1 MWSTVPQLASMGLL
15 KSFAAATFVCAV
27 SSRNIPRSFGIPS
40 ANGFP
45 APDEQQ
51 ALSIANQA
59 GGRTPNSPLPNTLP
73 ADSATAFQL
82 ITANELFETAFFS
95 NLLNNI
101 TTGVQGYEGDDQ
113 IVEILNTVLAQ
124 EQSHALAARAVL
136 ATAGA
141 FVPEPCQYQVP
152 VTTLKDAIFFIET
165 VTAAVLGALQGANTI
180 LAKDGVTPLVQVI
193 SSVIG
198 QEGEQNGFYRYK
210 LDRVPS
216 ESPFLT
222 YVPAPFAWSALQ
234 TLTVPGSCPYPAS
247 EISLPVF
254 SPLSANGGHIALLE
268 PKDQTISFS
277 ADLSSSEMAKP
288 YVGGDGKGLYVTYTT
303 GQLIPISEPVGDV
316 SWEGNVISFNASF
329 KSSTDVIQGFSH
341 AALTTANGFATGDE
355 VVGATLAAP
364 ALLQVARPL

>member
-1 MWSTVPQLASMGLL
+1 MGLL
-15 KSFAAATFVCAV
+15 KVFAAATFACVV

-40 ANGFP
+40 SNGFP

-51 ALSIANQA
+51 ALKIANQA
-59 GGRTPNSPLPNTLP
+59 GGFPPNSPLPTSLP
-73 ADSATAFQL
+73 ADSTTAFQL
-82 ITANELFETAFFS
+82 IAANELFETAFFS
-95 NLLNNI
+95 SLLNNI
-101 TTGVQGYEGDDQ
+101 TTGAQGYEGDNQ

-124 EQSHALAARAVL
+124 EQTHALAARAVL
-136 ATAGA
+136 ATANK

-152 VTTLKDAIFFIET
+152 VTTLKDAIFFVET
-165 VTAAVLGALQGANTI
+165 LTAAVLGALQGANVI

-234 TLTVPGSCPYPAS
+234 TLTVPGSCPYPLT
-247 EISLPVF
+247 EIALPVF

-268 PKDQTISFS
+268 AKDQTIRFS
-277 ADLSSSEMAKP
+277 ADLSGSEPAKA
-288 YVGGDGKGLYVTYTT
+288 YIGGDGKGLYATYTT
-303 GQLIPISEPVGDV
+303 GQLIPISEPVENV
-316 SWEGNVISFNASF
+316 SWDGNVISFDAPFNYSAH
-329 KSSTDVIQGFSH
+329 VIQGFSH
-341 AALTTANGFATGDE
+341 AALTTANGFATGDD

-364 ALLQVARPL
+364 ALLQVAKAL